1 MCPSTRVMR
10 TPGRTWDMTLHMGII
25 KIEVSL
31 PEAVRAIEEFR
42 RNRVMALEAIGH
54 EVKTAVS
61 SALNQLLHT
70 EMALFLGRP
79 DQSDNKRNGY
89 HEREYALK
97 GVGCIRIRM
106 PEDRKRAFESAV
118 LPKGEQIDPRLK
130 QDMAVMHLAGLSTR
144 TLAMVS
150 KRILGV
156 DVSSATVSASLSTV
170 EEKAKGFLTR
180 DLSGKKYWALFVDGT
195 NFRIQRLGSTA
206 KEPSLVVL
214 GLDDRNCF
222 SILAVEPG
230 TKDDVDAW
238 EAVFSELRRR
248 GMDMQGIRLGVM
260 DGLPGLERLFR
271 ETFPSA
277 VTARCWVHALRNAL
291 AKTPVRLRST
301 FKKFCDRVMYA
312 SSENAARVAF
322 DELKRAMGP
331 EAERAVHCLE
341 KDLDSLLAHYRF
353 ERPMWRALRTTNPI
367 ERVNR
372 EFKRR
377 TKSMDTLG
385 PKTLETLV
393 AFTAIRLEY
402 GWQTTPADLKRLEH
416 LVSLQRINQIESAM
430 GAMIN

>member
-1 MCPSTRVMR
+1 MQ
-10 TPGRTWDMTLHMGII
+10 LNMGII
-25 KIEVSL
+25 KIEVSI
-31 PEAVRAIEEFR
+31 PEAARAIEEFR
-42 RNRVMALEAIGH
+42 HNRGLALETIGR
-54 EVKTAVS
+54 EVKSAVS
-61 SALNQLLHT
+61 SMFNQLLQT
-70 EMALFLGRP
+70 EMSVFLGRP
-79 DQSDNKRNGY
+79 EQSSNKRNGY

-106 PEDRKRAFESAV
+106 PVDRGREFRSAV
-118 LPKGEQIDPRLK
+118 VPQHEQIDPRLK

-156 DVSSATVSASLSTV
+156 EVSPATVSASLGTV
-170 EEKAKGFLTR
+170 EEKALSFLTR

-195 NFRIQRLGSTA
+195 NFRIQRRGSTR

-214 GLDDRNCF
+214 GLDERNCY
-222 SILAVEPG
+222 SILAIEPG
-230 TKDDVDAW
+230 TKDNVDAW
-238 EAVFSELRRR
+238 EAVFSELCRR
-248 GMDMQGIRLGVM
+248 GMDMGAVRLGIM
-260 DGLPGLERLFR
+260 DGLPGLEKLFV

-277 VTARCWVHALRNAL
+277 VTARCWVHALRNVL
-291 AKTPVRLRST
+291 AKVSVRIRPAFKT
-301 FKKFCDRVMYA
+301 FTNQIMYA
-312 SSENAARVAF
+312 ANENAARVAF
-322 DELKRAMGP
+322 DALKAAFGR

-341 KDLDSLLAHYRF
+341 KDLDSLLTHYRF
-353 ERPMWRALRTTNPI
+353 DKALWRALKTTNPI

-402 GWQTTPADLKRLEH
+402 GWQTTPVDSTKLGH

-430 GAMIN
+430 GAMIH